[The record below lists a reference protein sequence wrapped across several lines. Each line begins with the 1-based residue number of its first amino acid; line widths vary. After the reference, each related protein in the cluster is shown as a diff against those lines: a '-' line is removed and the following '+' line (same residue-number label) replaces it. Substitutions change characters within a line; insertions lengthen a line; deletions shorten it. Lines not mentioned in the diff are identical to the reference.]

1 MKTILEVQRQTDVLH
16 EAEVIVVG
24 GGPAGISAALSSAR
38 MGAQTIL
45 LDRFG
50 SLGGLQAYGNSP
62 TFSFVDP
69 ELHGGIIQEI
79 LGRLK
84 EDGAL
89 KNIDDVPGPRSHLK
103 AGVIAAVG
111 ADKLPKRFVETDV
124 GTWGNWAQPFDSQYY
139 KFLLDQIVYSV

>member
-69 ELHGGIIQEI
+69 ELHGGDYSGDSGTAERRWRPEKYRRCARTKESSQGGGYCRSGCGQAAQTICRNGRGHVGQ
-79 LGRLK
+79 LGATL
-84 EDGAL
+84 
-89 KNIDDVPGPRSHLK
+89 
-103 AGVIAAVG
+103 
-111 ADKLPKRFVETDV
+111 
-124 GTWGNWAQPFDSQYY
+124 
-139 KFLLDQIVYSV
+139 